1 VVYLL
6 DHKTFLNEGK
16 KLTHKHNRT
25 FPMCEEWVVS
35 FLDEKIFFKEGQKKF
50 TCGAPSGIFLLTWIY
65 LFFFWMKNLWLM
77 RDKTKV
83 VG

>member
-35 FLDEKIFFKEGQKKF
+35 FLDEKIFFKEGKKNSLVGLQVEF
-50 TCGAPSGIFLLTWIY
+50 SYLHGFIY
-65 LFFFWMKNLWLM
+65 LFI
-77 RDKTKV
+77 
-83 VG
+83 G